1 MGAALVL
8 NATYEPLCVVPL
20 RRAVVLVLA
29 EKAVVVEAGELV
41 MHSERLAVPD
51 ARPWCGCRASCAC
64 PYRREVPLTRRA
76 VLDRDAHACV
86 YCGLRAD
93 TIDHVRPRSRGGQHV
108 WTNVVAA
115 CARCNH
121 RKGDRLLTEIGW
133 TLPRRRCSRRP
144 PSPWSWAGPRATRP
158 GTATWGSPPR
168 RTSRPPSE
176 RCRQPAWASS
186 AASTTQS
193 ASTASAFS
201 SSSVPGK
208 LGAMRMLRVRGVD
221 AVREAARRPGSA

>member
-29 EKAVVVEAGELV
+29 EKAVVVESSDDV
-41 MHSERLAVPD
+41 MHSERLTLPVPTVVRL
-51 ARPWCGCRASCAC
+51 ARFVRV

-76 VLDRDAHACV
+76 VLERDAHACA
-86 YCGLRAD
+86 YCSSKAD

-121 RKGDRLLTEIGW
+121 RKGDRLLSEIGW
-133 TLPRRRCSRRP
+133 HLRVAQVAP
-144 PSPWSWAGPRATRP
+144 PPTVAVVMGW
-158 GTATWGSPPR
+158 TA
-168 RTSRPPSE
+168 
-176 RCRQPAWASS
+176 RQPTWA
-186 AASTTQS
+186 QY
-193 ASTASAFS
+193 
-201 SSSVPGK
+201 
-208 LGAMRMLRVRGVD
+208 LGLAETGD
-221 AVREAARRPGSA
+221 EAVAPAV

>member
-29 EKAVVVEAGELV
+29 EKAVVIESSDDV
-41 MHSERLAVPD
+41 MHSERLSLPIPTVV
-51 ARPWCGCRASCAC
+51 RLSRYVRV

-76 VLDRDAHACV
+76 VLERDGHGCV
-86 YCGLRAD
+86 YCGTRAD

-121 RKGDRLLTEIGW
+121 RKGDRLLAELGW
-133 TLPRRRCSRRP
+133 HLSTP
-144 PSPWSWAGPRATRP
+144 PVQPPATVAVVMGWSVRDPSWAQYLGL
-158 GTATWGSPPR
+158 GH
-168 RTSRPPSE
+168 E
-176 RCRQPAWASS
+176 PA
-186 AASTTQS
+186 
-193 ASTASAFS
+193 
-201 SSSVPGK
+201 
-208 LGAMRMLRVRGVD
+208 
-221 AVREAARRPGSA
+221 AVAPAV